1 MSMEDALYDLM
12 EQHRIEELKKLRK
25 TKIDY
30 DQLLKTVP
38 IDEIEK
44 YLRKLKLENINK
56 GIHGIL

>member
-1 MSMEDALYDLM
+1 MME
-12 EQHRIEELKKLRK
+12 EHRLEELKKLGRR
-25 TKIDY
+25 KIDY